1 MQPAVFLDRDG
12 TMLHDVG
19 YLSRLDDLRWYPWT
33 IDAVRL
39 LNRAGFLVLV
49 LTNQGGVALGL
60 LTESFVERV
69 HDEMATA
76 IDASGGHV
84 DGWFYCPHHPHA
96 QVEALR
102 IACDC
107 RKPRPGMVRAAQRAF
122 DIDLARSFVV
132 GDTVADLGL
141 AECIGARCVLVRTGH
156 GASEVARRGNAMP
169 GAVYVADDLMA
180 ATSWILTD
188 RGGPD
193 EAA

>member
-1 MQPAVFLDRDG
+1 
-12 TMLHDVG
+12 
-19 YLSRLDDLRWYPWT
+19 
-33 IDAVRL
+33 
-39 LNRAGFLVLV
+39 
-49 LTNQGGVALGL
+49 
-60 LTESFVERV
+60 
-69 HDEMATA
+69 
-76 IDASGGHV
+76 
-84 DGWFYCPHHPHA
+84 
-96 QVEALR
+96 
-102 IACDC
+102 
-107 RKPRPGMVRAAQRAF
+107 MVRAAQRAF